1 MGHLLLTSSR
11 FMMRIGVLLA
21 VVFASVLFPFPAF
34 GQEDGEFNADISGHK
49 TFTLRYGIGDPQGL
63 GQSPYQLELDQT
75 LAIDVTAEALSIL
88 TLKAHFNDQEPPSM
102 QSLTLYLHSGDLSGV
117 FGDFSLSGKEAFAVY
132 NKKLKGVRLDYQL
145 PGGGELTG
153 VLSQIEGISES
164 KTFIGHSAREE
175 VTFSFSP
182 PEKPWETQPYTKS
195 LDGLYHYRLS
205 APYIEGFSEVDLT
218 FEPSGD
224 LQRLL
229 TGYGL
234 GYLYKTIAAS
244 PAEELKQA
252 AFTVVPDQSDY
263 LVLLRPPQDLLRTRL
278 LNYIKAYN
286 EGAGL
291 TGKEKKR
298 YPLNPGTDYEKAF
311 LNALSQLVSLT
322 VDGDPY
328 PLSSGGRHR
337 FYFLGEKDI
346 KEGSVVVEVSIDGAT
361 FRPITD
367 PDLSA
372 YQASTFHKQGILE
385 VEFPN
390 AFFSGEKSAMRVSFS
405 YSVSGNAYPLGLSI
419 VPGSEKVYLNGKL
432 LSRDSDYTIDYEIG
446 MLILLVEVKDNDTIR
461 IDYERARGGLGSAAE
476 YSRNFYGVSLKI
488 PVSDALFLEG
498 SVLQAADSPT
508 PLTDP
513 DKVRTMPNTHTV
525 SGIVGRVNL
534 DGFAADFTIGYSD
547 NRFPFDD
554 NARVNLP
561 NEISAIT
568 SSAGY
573 TFFAHAAGV
582 SVYHDGDWNLYT
594 AADGLSANRVYA
606 VEAMNDRVFFATA
619 AGITVLNLAG
629 EAPLEQVGN
638 WRRYSTDVGL
648 PNRTVHSLTIVDGVL
663 WAGTEEGIVAVG
675 IDEMDDPMS
684 WKAYTDQEI
693 VGLGTIRAIGVDG
706 KTVYLGSERGL
717 FAFDPDNAKL
727 TPLSGMNG
735 VPVNAVLVRDGT
747 LYAASDLGLRTF
759 KEGVGTGWLVFGR
772 PVYTVAFVDGSL
784 WYGDEN
790 GLHLLSGED
799 VYSHLAVTAIAPDGA
814 GGVWAGTRAGHDYEI
829 EIIHVEA
836 GTFESYTSAET
847 KIDGRDPG
855 RFTDIPAALHTDRG
869 GIARASFTREL
880 GPFTLSGT
888 FERISPQ
895 FTAIGRL
902 GREDKTGWKFDAKAD
917 LADDLSLVAS
927 HSYYL
932 VDLSSDHP
940 KRTLDNSAALS
951 WEFGPILSLTL
962 NHGLVDDDRGNPGFD
977 SGKLGYG
984 VGLSEKLFSDS
995 LSLALNWRDC
1005 FTWKTASDVVRRDTS
1020 LDLNASLK
1028 ASQDLT
1034 LSGSF
1039 SRPVSF
1045 TEKRT
1050 GNESLTGN
1058 LNWSHRF
1065 PFGTLATNYGITI
1078 DRPLGNDTFRGKQ
1091 DGKLNLRAVKFAIG
1105 DLSLRPVLTATF
1117 QKKEGI
1123 LTVGAGGTL
1132 TLGYSGFTAT
1142 TNYNHE
1148 LAGLW
1153 EPREQVSDRLTL
1165 RLSYSGIPDL
1175 RPSITYTWNRSA
1187 VIYQGVP
1194 KQTVN
1199 QSLIGKLSYRPPH
1212 GMSDELSFSLRTSER
1227 KGESS
1232 LTGNLTNTFIYP
1244 MSERISAR
1252 IVLDGRYSGAGA
1264 QPQLNLSLR
1273 GGTDFTLSDTWSTSF
1288 SASYMTGLKSG
1299 GGLYNSLLLE
1309 LTVTATF

>member
-1 MGHLLLTSSR
+1 MGHLLLTSSKT
-11 FMMRIGVLLA
+11 MRIGVLLGVVLA
-21 VVFASVLFPFPAF
+21 VLLTPLAF
-34 GQEDGEFNADISGHK
+34 GEEGKEFNADISGHK

-75 LAIDVTAEALSIL
+75 LAVDVTAEALSIL

-102 QSLTLYLHSGDLSGV
+102 QSLTLYLHSGDLNGV

-145 PGGGELTG
+145 PGGGKLTG
-153 VLSQIEGISES
+153 ILSQIEGISES

-175 VTFSFSP
+175 VSFSYSP
-182 PEKPWETQPYTKS
+182 PERPWAAQPYTKS

-205 APYIEGFSEVDLT
+205 SPYIEGFSEVDLT

-224 LQRLL
+224 LQGLL

-234 GYLYKTIAAS
+234 GYIYQMIVDS
-244 PAEELKQA
+244 PAEGLPQA
-252 AFTVVPDQSDY
+252 AFTVVSDQSDY
-263 LVLLRPPQDLLRTRL
+263 LILLRPPQDLLRTRL

-286 EGAGL
+286 EEAGL

-311 LNALSQLVSLT
+311 LNALSKLVSIT
-322 VDGDPY
+322 VDGTPY
-328 PLSSGGRHR
+328 PLSSGGRRR
-337 FYFLGEKDI
+337 FYFLGERDI
-346 KEGSVVVEVSIDGAT
+346 KEGSVTVEVSIDGAT

-372 YQASTFHKQGILE
+372 YRANTFYKQGILE
-385 VEFPN
+385 VEFPE

-432 LSRDSDYTIDYEIG
+432 LSRDSDYTIDYEVG

-461 IDYERARGGLGSAAE
+461 VDYERARGGLGSTAE
-476 YSRNFYGVSLKI
+476 YSRNFYGMSLKI
-488 PVSDALFLEG
+488 PVSNALSIEG
-498 SVLQAADSPT
+498 SVLQAADHPT
-508 PLTDP
+508 ALTDP
-513 DKVRTMPNTHTV
+513 EKVRTMPNTHTV
-525 SGIVGRVNL
+525 SGIVGRVTL
-534 DGFAADFTIGYSD
+534 DGFTADFTIGYSD

-561 NEISAIT
+561 NEINAIASA
-568 SSAGY
+568 AGY

-582 SVYHDGDWNLYT
+582 SVYHNGEWNLYT
-594 AADGLSANRVYA
+594 AADGLSANRVYSTKA
-606 VEAMNDRVFFATA
+606 VNDRVFFGTA
-619 AGITVLNLAG
+619 AGITVLNLVG
-629 EAPLEQVGN
+629 EAPLGQVSN
-638 WRRYSTDVGL
+638 WRRYSTEDGL
-648 PNRTVHSLTIVDGVL
+648 PNRAVHSLTIADGAL
-663 WAGTEEGIVAVG
+663 WAGTEEGIVEVE
-675 IDEMDDPMS
+675 IDEMDDPTS
-684 WKAYTDQEI
+684 WKSYTNQDI
-693 VGLGTIRAIGVDG
+693 ADLGTIRAIGVAG
-706 KTVYLGSERGL
+706 KTVYLGSEHGL
-717 FAFDPDNAKL
+717 FAFDPESAKL

-747 LYAASDLGLRTF
+747 LYAASDLGLRAF
-759 KEGVGTGWLVFGR
+759 KDGVGTGWLVFGR
-772 PVYTVAFVDGSL
+772 PVYTVAFVDGGI

-790 GLHLLSGED
+790 GLHIISGRD
-799 VYSHLAVTAIAPDGA
+799 VYSHLAVTAISPDGA
-814 GGVWAGTRAGHDYEI
+814 GGVWAGTRADQGYEI
-829 EIIHVEA
+829 EVVHVKDGALETYA
-836 GTFESYTSAET
+836 SAET

-855 RFTDIPAALHTDRG
+855 RFTDIPAASHTDRG

-902 GREDKTGWKFDAKAD
+902 GRVDKTGWTLDAKAD
-917 LADDLSLVAS
+917 LEKDLSVAAS

-932 VDLSSDHP
+932 LDLSSDHP
-940 KRTLDNSAALS
+940 KRTLDNSASLS
-951 WEFGPILSLTL
+951 WDFGPTLSLSL
-962 NHGLVDDDRGNPGFD
+962 SHELVDDDRENPGFD
-977 SGKLGYG
+977 SGRLEYG
-984 VGLSEKLFSDS
+984 IGLSEKLFLDS
-995 LSLALNWRDC
+995 LSLTLNWRDG
-1005 FTWKTASDVVRRDTS
+1005 FTWRTASDLVRRDTS
-1020 LDLNASLK
+1020 LGLNATLK
-1028 ASQDLT
+1028 LSPELT
-1034 LSGSF
+1034 LTGSF

-1045 TEKRT
+1045 ASRRT
-1050 GNESLTGN
+1050 GNESLSGK
-1058 LNWSHRF
+1058 LNWSHSF
-1065 PFGTLATNYGITI
+1065 PFGTLATNYGITL
-1078 DRPLGNDTFRGKQ
+1078 DRPLGGDTFRRKQ
-1091 DGKLNLRAVKFAIG
+1091 EGKLNLRAGKLALG

-1117 QKKEGI
+1117 QEKDGI

-1132 TLGYSGFTAT
+1132 TLGYSGFTVT

-1148 LAGLW
+1148 LSGLW

-1165 RLSYSGIPDL
+1165 RLAYSGIPDL

-1194 KQTVN
+1194 KQRVN
-1199 QSLIGKLSYRPPH
+1199 QSLVGKLSYRPQH
-1212 GMSDELSFSLRTSER
+1212 GMSNELTFSLRTSEGR
-1227 KGESS
+1227 GNSS
-1232 LTGNLTNTFIYP
+1232 LTGNLRNTFIYP
-1244 MSERISAR
+1244 ISERISSR
-1252 IVLDGRYSGAGA
+1252 IVLDGRYSGTGA

-1273 GGTDFTLSDTWSTSF
+1273 GGTDVTLSDTWSASF
-1288 SASYMTGLKSG
+1288 SASYLTGLKSS